1 MENITQDVSV
11 FVKGYKAKCYP
22 PVKCYYKDSFTLYVN
37 IIPFVQNST
46 TCMFDVGLNGEPM
59 ELGDGVNADLFIES
73 PNGQDY
79 RNTGVIENGQ
89 VKIELTNELTNETG
103 IWTIQMVITQ
113 GNGRRTIPPFS
124 YEVKA
129 TTDNEW
135 NGESTRYVT
144 LRAEEEEVII
154 VLEDGNLI
162 RL

>member
-59 ELGDGVNADLFIES
+59 ELGDGVNVDLFIES
-73 PNGQDY
+73 PTAQDY
-79 RNTGVIENGQ
+79 RSTGVIENGQ
-89 VKIELTNELTNETG
+89 VKIKLTNELTNEPG
-103 IWTIQMVITQ
+103 MWTIQMIITQ

-124 YEVKA
+124 YEVKG

-135 NGESTRYVT
+135 NGGWTQYVVLST
-144 LRAEEEEVII
+144 EDDIPI
-154 VLEDGNLI
+154 SLEDGETLI